1 MTPPRDP
8 ASRQPDSLGSAS
20 EDGADAGLS
29 GDRAVADADARAAGT
44 RDVNIGT
51 APPLPIAPDTA
62 NVRLGPEIDQAVL
75 ALLPLVGI
83 WRGTGRFGNE
93 PGERA
98 PQFGQQ
104 ITFAHD
110 GRAFLRYESV
120 LWLLDDAGAV
130 AGPGPREAG
139 WLRPRP
145 DAPGSFA
152 FDIAYSEGGTASYSV
167 TAPALTRW
175 DCAGDT
181 GSRMYGVTP
190 DGRLAY
196 VDERLDPAGTADAVG
211 ELAPYASAAL
221 ERIAG

>member
-1 MTPPRDP
+1 MTPPGDP
-8 ASRQPDSLGSAS
+8 ASGGTDAPGSTPDGVPV
-20 EDGADAGLS
+20 GPLS

-44 RDVNIGT
+44 RDVNIVT
-51 APPLPIAPDTA
+51 APPLPIAADTA
-62 NVRLGPEIDQAVL
+62 NVRLGPEIDEAVL

-83 WRGTGRFGNE
+83 WRGTGRFGND

-110 GRAFLRYESV
+110 GRDFLRYESM
-120 LWLLDDAGAV
+120 LWLLNGDGSV
-130 AGPGPREAG
+130 AGPGPREVG
-139 WLRPRP
+139 WLRPLAE
-145 DAPGSFA
+145 APGSFA
-152 FDIAYSEGGTASYSV
+152 FTVAYAEGGTARYTV

-196 VDERLDPAGTADAVG
+196 VDERLDPDG
-211 ELAPYASAAL
+211 EPTPYASAAL

>member
-1 MTPPRDP
+1 MTSPGDP
-8 ASRQPDSLGSAS
+8 ASRQSDSPGPAS
-20 EDGADAGLS
+20 GRDTNAPLS
-29 GDRAVADADARAAGT
+29 GDRAVADADTRAAAT
-44 RDVNIGT
+44 RDVNIAT
-51 APPLPIAPDTA
+51 APPLPVEPDTA
-62 NVRLGPEIDQAVL
+62 NVRLGPEIDEAVL

-110 GRAFLRYESV
+110 GRAFLRYESI
-120 LWLLDDAGAV
+120 LWLLDDAGGV
-130 AGPGPREAG
+130 TGPGPREAG

-145 DAPGSFA
+145 DAPGSFT

-167 TAPALTRW
+167 TTPALTRW
-175 DCAGDT
+175 DCAGAT

-196 VDERLDPAGTADAVG
+196 VDERLDLNDTAG
-211 ELAPYASAAL
+211 EPAPYASAAL